1 MPATT
6 EWYIEDRV
14 LLSTVDVELIVD
26 ELIETNRIITQYIVQ
41 HSNTIHLIIDV
52 SQLKK
57 FPTNIMPVRE
67 STKAYLTSDSMG
79 YLIIVGINNPI
90 LRLLTDVVAQLSKTN
105 WKQVRTMKD
114 AIKTLNDVDPD
125 LPTPD

>member
-1 MPATT
+1 MPAKT
-6 EWYIEDRV
+6 EWYIEDHI
-14 LLSTVDVELIVD
+14 LLSTVDVEFTVD
-26 ELIETNRIITQYIVQ
+26 ELLETNRTISNYIVG

-79 YLIIVGINNPI
+79 CLIIVGINNPI
-90 LRLLTDVVAQLSKTN
+90 LRLITDVVAQLSNTN
-105 WKQVRTMKD
+105 WKQVKTIKD
-114 AIKTLNDVDPD
+114 ALKTLKDVEPE
-125 LPTPD
+125 LPIFE